1 MPQPTPEQI
10 KEFQEKLAKLS
21 PEERE
26 KIIKQQCLFC
36 SIIAG
41 KIDSKKVYEDDKVIA
56 ILDINPASKGHT
68 LVIPKEHYS
77 SMMDMPDE
85 QTAYLFKVAN
95 RLNISI
101 LKSLNA
107 SGSNVMVSNGAVA
120 GQNVPHTHVHIIPR
134 FENDSLNLTWGVD
147 KAAQADIDEIAK
159 KISEDTK
166 KISFIEEKIIKETEK
181 EVLDFD
187 EEERQA

>member
-1 MPQPTPEQI
+1 MAQPTPEQI
-10 KEFQEKLAKLS
+10 KEFQERLAKMS

-36 SIIAG
+36 NIIAG
-41 KIDSKKVYEDDKVIA
+41 KIESKKVYEDDKVIA

-77 SMMDMPDE
+77 SMLDMPDE

-95 RLNISI
+95 RLNVSI

-107 SGSNVMVSNGAVA
+107 SASNIMVSNGTVA

-134 FENDSLNLTWGVD
+134 YENDSLNLTWLVD
-147 KAAQADIDEIAK
+147 KAAQTDSDVIK
-159 KISEDTK
+159 NKISENTK
-166 KISFIEEKIIKETEK
+166 KISFVKETIIKEAEID
-181 EVLDFD
+181 VIDID